1 MIGPGG
7 WPSPEDASTPTGVE
21 LRHEVRKLTLR
32 GMSFTVQKSLGN
44 SLFRFAVGRR
54 RELRAIDHDA
64 ELSTGPSGEF
74 VRHRPEIFYAADLRQ
89 IHKPEMP
96 VHRTVTKTP
105 FWGSLADGTRRGW
118 IMLGVMGL
126 GVLFVLI
133 GLMVLADGRKA
144 GWVEV
149 IFGLILVAIPIVL
162 TSAKRRSIRLIEEK
176 SRRERAERDQRNA
189 ELLAAYTTALEQLR
203 DDPSDATL
211 THVTRE
217 NEKLD
222 MPYAVWADAAIGTVL
237 YVGFSTLAKIGPER
251 AAEVAALM
259 DRSSEA
265 AGLIAEDAI
274 GVKHALYST
283 ILWHYLADDRLG
295 EEQLKIVRSIQ
306 KGLGIDPEDVPADTA
321 AEAQFE
327 RLRGVDHRNAPRC
340 ESDAALGMNEYCM
353 YSVQIKPDAT
363 SETKFYVTNKR
374 VIAGTDN
381 KKIELPVAKVDDIRI
396 DADRSRVTIV
406 AAELKR
412 PLDFHAEE
420 PLYLAAM
427 VDLATRLDDRPK
439 SFQ

>member
-1 MIGPGG
+1 
-7 WPSPEDASTPTGVE
+7 
-21 LRHEVRKLTLR
+21 
-32 GMSFTVQKSLGN
+32 MSFTVQKSLGN

-96 VHRTVTKTP
+96 QHRTVTKTP
-105 FWGSLADGTRRGW
+105 FWSSLIDGTRRGW
-118 IMLGVMGL
+118 IMVGVMGFGL
-126 GVLFVLI
+126 LLVLV

-149 IFGLILVAIPIVL
+149 IFGLILMAIPIVL
-162 TSAKRRSIRLIEEK
+162 TSAKRRSIRLVEEK

-211 THVTRE
+211 VHVTRE

-295 EEQLKIVRSIQ
+295 EEQLKTVRSIQ
-306 KGLGIDPEDVPADTA
+306 QGLGIDPEDVPADTA

-340 ESDAALGMNEYCM
+340 ESDAPLGMNEYCM
-353 YSVQIKPDAT
+353 YSVQIKPDANA
-363 SETKFYVTNKR
+363 ETKFYVTNKR
-374 VIAGTDN
+374 VIAGTDH
-381 KKIELPVAKVDDIRI
+381 KKIELPVAKVDDIRV
-396 DADRSRVTIV
+396 DADRSRVTVI

>member
-1 MIGPGG
+1 
-7 WPSPEDASTPTGVE
+7 
-21 LRHEVRKLTLR
+21 
-32 GMSFTVQKSLGN
+32 MSFTIQKSLGN
-44 SLFRFAVGRR
+44 SLFRFAVSRR
-54 RELRAIDHDA
+54 RELRSIDHDTD
-64 ELSTGPSGEF
+64 LSTGASGEF

-96 VHRTVTKTP
+96 VPRTITKTP
-105 FWGSLADGTRRGW
+105 FWSSLADGTRRGW
-118 IMLGVMGL
+118 AMLAVMGL
-126 GVLFVLI
+126 GVLFVLL
-133 GLMVLADGRKA
+133 GLAVLANGRKA

-149 IFGLILVAIPIVL
+149 ILGLILIAVPVVM
-162 TSAKRRSIRLIEEK
+162 TSAKRRAIRLVEEK

-189 ELLAAYTTALEQLR
+189 ELLAAYNTALEQLR
-203 DDPSDATL
+203 DDPSDAAL
-211 THVTRE
+211 AHVKRE

-237 YVGFSTLAKIGPER
+237 YVGFSTLAKIGAER

-283 ILWHYLADDRLG
+283 ILWHFIADDRLG
-295 EEQLKIVRSIQ
+295 EEQLRIVRSIQ
-306 KGLGIDPEDVPADTA
+306 QGLSIDPEDVPADTA

-340 ESDAALGMNEYCM
+340 ESDAPLGMNEYCM
-353 YSVQIKPDAT
+353 YSAPVKPDAT
-363 SETKFYVTNKR
+363 VETKFYVTSKR
-374 VIAGTDN
+374 VILGTDN
-381 KKIELPVAKVDDIRI
+381 KKVELQVAKVDDIRV
-396 DADRSRVTIV
+396 DADRSRVTVI

-420 PLYLAAM
+420 PIYLAAM

-439 SFQ
+439 SFT